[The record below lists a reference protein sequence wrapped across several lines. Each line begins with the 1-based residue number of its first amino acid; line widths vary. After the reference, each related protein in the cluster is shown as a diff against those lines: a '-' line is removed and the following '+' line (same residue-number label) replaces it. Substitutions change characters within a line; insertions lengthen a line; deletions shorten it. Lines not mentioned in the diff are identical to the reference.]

1 VYQKLLIPIFL
12 SVKDVKS
19 GELFFSIREIFF
31 PGLDENS
38 RPRDDDITRV
48 TAFNVKKG
56 VSEKT
61 MHESIAC
68 LQ

>member
-1 VYQKLLIPIFL
+1 MYQKLLIPIFL
-12 SVKDVKS
+12 SVRDVKS
-19 GELFFSIREIFF
+19 PDFFFSIREIFF

-38 RPRDDDITRV
+38 RPRDDITPV